1 MVRCAVCGVANNF
14 QNTLC
19 IQCGTP
25 LNAQQTQPG
34 ADEKLPRQSPLRQQ
48 NRGFSIQEGGSPAVK
63 PTPSTA
69 APTSVFNRSTPIK
82 SHSPKSR
89 TLPLLYSLA
98 GILVVAVV
106 LWLVWKNQSQKD
118 IAEIEAK
125 ANALFV
131 HANQLYNDQQYLQA
145 FQAFSKLANEHPK
158 SPLAQ
163 LANQKADDI
172 RIGHLTI
179 VEQKTAINSQLSD
192 LLSRAKKSF
201 EMQRYLVPEDD
212 NAFSTILKILQIDP
226 NNAQAIEMLEEIKR
240 FYASTGDRAQR
251 SGRYNSAIEFYE
263 NYLIISPNDP
273 EILYKIDETKA
284 LLIAEKRAVE
294 NRKSFNNLKA
304 QQDSDDSKI
313 AITPETPVEKEPAI
327 SANQTRTSSSP
338 TIANRTQPLP
348 SDKVLE
354 NTPSANNTNRPTA
367 INSSGS
373 VPSSKPATQLLP
385 NPTPSNSTDFQ
396 PLTVVSDTLLDQPV
410 RLIKKAKPRNTKVW
424 DIQGFTEVRA
434 ICLVNES
441 GIVESVELIE
451 PSSFEWLN
459 TLSIETL
466 TNYRYQPGTYKGKPI
481 KFKTIQTLIYR

>member
-1 MVRCAVCGVANNF
+1 MFRCGVCGVANNY

-25 LNAQQTQPG
+25 LNTQQTRLG

-48 NRGFSIQEGGSPAVK
+48 SRGFSIQESGSPAVK
-63 PTPSTA
+63 PNPSNA
-69 APTSVFNRSTPIK
+69 APESVFNRTTLLQSQTPK
-82 SHSPKSR
+82 NR

-98 GILVVAVV
+98 GIMVVAVIV
-106 LWLVWKNQSQKD
+106 WLVWKNQSQKG

-131 HANQLYNDQQYLQA
+131 HANQLYNDEQYLQA

-158 SPLAQ
+158 SPLAE
-163 LANQKADDI
+163 LATQKADDI

-192 LLSRAKKSF
+192 LLSRAEKSF

-212 NAFSTILKILQIDP
+212 NAFSTILKILKIDP
-226 NNAQAIEMLEEIKR
+226 TNAQAIEMLEEIKR
-240 FYASTGDRAQR
+240 FYASTGDRALR
-251 SGRYNSAIEFYE
+251 SGRYNSAIEYYE

-273 EILYKIDETKA
+273 EILHKVDETKE
-284 LLIAEKRAVE
+284 LLIAEKRAIE
-294 NRKSFNNLKA
+294 NRRPNNKQKA
-304 QQDSDDSKI
+304 QQDSEESKI
-313 AITPETPVEKEPAI
+313 AITPESPVEKKPEI
-327 SANQTRTSSSP
+327 SANRNSTSSSP
-338 TIANRTQPLP
+338 TIANQTQSLPLEKA
-348 SDKVLE
+348 SE
-354 NTPSANNTNRPTA
+354 NTPSANNATRPTA
-367 INSSGS
+367 INSEGS
-373 VPSSKPATQLLP
+373 ALSSKPATQLLP
-385 NPTPSNSTDFQ
+385 NPTPLNSTDFQ
-396 PLTVVSDTLLDQPV
+396 PLTVVSDSLLDQPV

-424 DIQGFTEVRA
+424 DIQGFTEIQA

-466 TNYRYQPGTYKGKPI
+466 SKYRYQPSTYKGKPI